1 MSESVVITGANR
13 GIGLKLAQ
21 SYIDEGSRVYAGC
34 RKPEMAN
41 ELAHLAEN
49 SSGLLSV
56 HPLDVTN
63 ESQRNAFAGM
73 LNDVAIDV
81 LINNAGVYP
90 HKGKSFGQ
98 LDAESWLTA
107 LDVNTV
113 APMMMAQTLLP
124 NVAASK
130 RKLVASI
137 TSKMGSIAD
146 NNSGG
151 SYAYRSTKTALN
163 MAMKSLAID
172 LYDQGVSV
180 ILLHP
185 GWVQTDMGGS
195 QALVTP
201 EQSIKKLRAT
211 LDRAGLPESG
221 TFFDLD
227 GSVIPW

>member
-1 MSESVVITGANR
+1 
-13 GIGLKLAQ
+13 
-21 SYIDEGSRVYAGC
+21 
-34 RKPEMAN
+34 
-41 ELAHLAEN
+41 
-49 SSGLLSV
+49 
-56 HPLDVTN
+56 
-63 ESQRNAFAGM
+63 M